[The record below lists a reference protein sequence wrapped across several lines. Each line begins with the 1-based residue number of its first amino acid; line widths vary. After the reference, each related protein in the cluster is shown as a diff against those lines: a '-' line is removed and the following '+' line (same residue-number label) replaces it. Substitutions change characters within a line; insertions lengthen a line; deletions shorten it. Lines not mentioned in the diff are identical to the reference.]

1 MSQVDIHAESNRIIG
16 AYVAKQEAKAK
27 ASAYDILVE
36 ASEAAEAAVRACRP
50 TPIVVGTPTTT
61 FGNKIDET
69 KETWFIEGGVCGF
82 ASVVIKPARGKFVAL
97 LKKRGIGHA
106 GYYGGYS
113 VSSWEFAPS
122 IRRDQSY
129 ERACA
134 AAAGAAKVL
143 QSYGINA
150 YVDSRID

>member
-1 MSQVDIHAESNRIIG
+1 MAT
-16 AYVAKQEAKAK
+16 VAKSLAAKLLMTF
-27 ASAYDILVE
+27 IVE
-36 ASEAAEAAVRACRP
+36 ASESAEQAVKACRP
-50 TPIVVGTPTTT
+50 TPIIVGSPSTPL
-61 FGNKIDET
+61 GNDVDPT
-69 KETWFIEGGVCGF
+69 QQTWFVEGGVCGF

-97 LKKRGIGHA
+97 LKKRGIGGAH
-106 GYYGGYS
+106 YYGGYS

-134 AAAGAAKVL
+134 AAKGAVDVL

-150 YVDSRID
+150 YVEARID

>member
-1 MSQVDIHAESNRIIG
+1 VQQQKKLRV
-16 AYVAKQEAKAK
+16 
-27 ASAYDILVE
+27 L
-36 ASEAAEAAVRACRP
+36 
-50 TPIVVGTPTTT
+50 TT
-61 FGNKIDET
+61 FLLKHQKRRKPQFALADQHQLLSVLHQHSVGNELT
-69 KETWFIEGGVCGF
+69 QSQQTWFVEGGVCGF
-82 ASVVIKPARGKFVAL
+82 ASVVIKPARGKFVAE
-97 LKKRGIGHA
+97 LKKRKIGYV

-122 IRRDQSY
+122 IRQDQSY

-134 AAAGAAKVL
+134 AAAGAVKVL

>member
-1 MSQVDIHAESNRIIG
+1 MTQTAEK
-16 AYVAKQEAKAK
+16 VKT
-27 ASAYDILVE
+27 AYDILVE

-50 TPIVVGTPTTT
+50 TPMVVGTPTTF
-61 FGNKIDET
+61 FGNEIDKSKPT
-69 KETWFIEGGVCGF
+69 YFIEGGVCGF

>member
-1 MSQVDIHAESNRIIG
+1 MTQTIQKS
-16 AYVAKQEAKAK
+16 KT
-27 ASAYDILVE
+27 AYDILVE

-50 TPIVVGTPTTT
+50 TPIVVGTPTTP

-69 KETWFIEGGVCGF
+69 KETWFVEGGVCGY
-82 ASVVIKPARGKFVAL
+82 ASVVIKPARGKFVAE
-97 LKKRGIGHA
+97 LKKRGIGSAH
-106 GYYGGYS
+106 YYGGYAA
-113 VSSWEFAPS
+113 SSWEFAPS

-134 AAAGAAKVL
+134 AAAGAVKVL

>member
-1 MSQVDIHAESNRIIG
+1 MTTVFTPPT
-16 AYVAKQEAKAK
+16 
-27 ASAYDILVE
+27 AYDILVE
-36 ASEAAEAAVRACRP
+36 ASELAEQAVKACRP
-50 TPIVVGTPTTT
+50 TPMVVGTPTTF
-61 FGNKIDET
+61 FGNEIDESKPT
-69 KETWFIEGGVCGF
+69 YFIEGGVCGF

-97 LKKRGIGHA
+97 LKKRGIGSAH
-106 GYYGGYS
+106 YYGGYAA
-113 VSSWEFAPS
+113 SSWEFAPS

-134 AAAGAAKVL
+134 AAEGAAKVL